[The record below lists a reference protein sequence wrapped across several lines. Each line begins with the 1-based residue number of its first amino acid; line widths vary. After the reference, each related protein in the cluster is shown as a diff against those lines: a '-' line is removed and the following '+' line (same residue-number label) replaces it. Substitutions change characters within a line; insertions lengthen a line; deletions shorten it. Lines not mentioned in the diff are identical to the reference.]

1 MSSHHDEH
9 IEPLTGVVFVLAA
22 FMLCAA
28 NFIAVLNTTIAN
40 VAVPNI
46 AGNLGVTLSQG
57 TWVITSYAVGE
68 AITVPLT
75 GWLAARFGSIR
86 IFVISMIMFGIM
98 SALSGLAPSLGILVV
113 ARMFQGIA
121 GGPLMPLSQTLLLRI
136 FPKEKAGAAIGMW
149 SMTTLVAP
157 VVGPITGG
165 YLCDEFAWHDVFFVN
180 VPIALLCGFG
190 AWKLLARYKDELRKN
205 PIDVIGLAL
214 LVVWVVAL
222 QIMLDEG
229 KDLDWFASDE
239 IVALFTVAALSFCI
253 FLIWEWYEEHPI
265 VDLRVFRHRGFWV
278 SILTIS
284 LAYAAFFGVNVV
296 TPLWLQNF
304 MAYTATESGLTT
316 CWMGISAFMVS
327 AFVSKGA
334 EKIDGRKIVFFG
346 IILMGLVTLWRSI
359 ATTDMDYWSIALPI
373 LVMGIGIPC
382 FFIPVTGLALKSVDT
397 KEIYSAAGLM
407 SFLRTLSGAVSTS
420 IVTTSWTNMITVK
433 HAELV
438 DVVRDD
444 TIRTL
449 LEQQGAQPQAANEF
463 FNALVT
469 SQAVMLATNDLMYF
483 IGFAFI
489 LAACIIWLAPHPH
502 KKKPILQTV

>member
-1 MSSHHDEH
+1 MAASHHDEH
-9 IEPLTGVVFVLAA
+9 IEPLTGFAFVLVA

-86 IFVISMIMFGIM
+86 VFVISMIMFGIM
-98 SALSGLAPSLGILVV
+98 STLSGLSTSMGILVV
-113 ARMFQGIA
+113 ARLFQGIA

-136 FPKEKAGAAIGMW
+136 FPKEKSGAAIGMW
-149 SMTTLVAP
+149 SITTLVAP

-165 YLCDEFAWHDVFFVN
+165 YLCDEYAWRDVFFVN

-190 AWKLLARYKDELRKN
+190 AWKLLERYKDELRKN

-214 LVVWVVAL
+214 LIIWVVAL

-229 KDLDWFASDE
+229 KNLDWFASNE
-239 IVALFTVAALSFCI
+239 IITLFTVAVLSFCV

-304 MAYTATESGLTT
+304 MAYTATNSGLTT
-316 CWMGISAFMVS
+316 CWMGVS
-327 AFVSKGA
+327 ALLVSVFVSKAA
-334 EKIDGRKIVFFG
+334 EKFDGRKIVFFG
-346 IILMGLVTLWRSI
+346 IVLMGLVTLWRSI

-373 LVMGIGIPC
+373 LVMGFGIPC
-382 FFIPVTGLALKSVDT
+382 FFIPVTGLALKSVDRQ
-397 KEIYSAAGLM
+397 EIYSAAGLM
-407 SFLRTLSGAVSTS
+407 SFLRTLSGAIATS
-420 IVTTSWTNMITVK
+420 IVTTSWTNMITIK
-433 HAELV
+433 HAQLV
-438 DVVRDD
+438 DVVQEEQ
-444 TIRTL
+444 IRTI
-449 LEQQGAQPQAANEF
+449 LEQQESSPQAVNELF
-463 FNALVT
+463 DSLVT
-469 SQAVMLATNDLMYF
+469 SQAVMLATNDLMVF
-483 IGFAFI
+483 LGFAFI
-489 LAACIIWLAPHPH
+489 LAACIIWLAPRVV
-502 KKKPILQTV
+502 KNS